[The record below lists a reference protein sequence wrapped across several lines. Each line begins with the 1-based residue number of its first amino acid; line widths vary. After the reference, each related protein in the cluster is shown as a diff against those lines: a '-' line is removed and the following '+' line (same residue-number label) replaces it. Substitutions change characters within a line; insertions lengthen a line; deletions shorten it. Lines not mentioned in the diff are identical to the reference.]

1 MVFISE
7 VPHCSE
13 ETAPG
18 LKIKHH
24 HLTTTVDVERFAGL
38 NVHGFS
44 FIKVFAEILS
54 RCLGQK
60 YSLFSI
66 IKGRHLYSQKN
77 FHGTL
82 ENREKT

>member
-24 HLTTTVDVERFAGL
+24 HLTTKL
-38 NVHGFS
+38 
-44 FIKVFAEILS
+44 I
-54 RCLGQK
+54 
-60 YSLFSI
+60 
-66 IKGRHLYSQKN
+66 GRHMLWVLIFAN
-77 FHGTL
+77 FCGFHGL
-82 ENREKT
+82 SYPQKLLKY